1 MSVIKSVQ
9 LIQYLGTIG
18 LENKQEM
25 WRKKKK
31 RNSTKTHRAER
42 VPNLII
48 ITKMSSS
55 DEMVV
60 TLKGSQNVSLPG
72 ITNSHTKQADNI
84 NE

>member
-31 RNSTKTHRAER
+31 ETLLKHIGHKGFQT
-42 VPNLII
+42 
-48 ITKMSSS
+48 SS
-55 DEMVV
+55 
-60 TLKGSQNVSLPG
+60 
-72 ITNSHTKQADNI
+72 
-84 NE
+84 